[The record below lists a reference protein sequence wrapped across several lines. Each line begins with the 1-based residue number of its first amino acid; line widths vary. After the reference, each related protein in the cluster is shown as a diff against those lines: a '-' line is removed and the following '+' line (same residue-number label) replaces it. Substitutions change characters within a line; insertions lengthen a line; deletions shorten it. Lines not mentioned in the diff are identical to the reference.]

1 MCLQKGD
8 KMSDRIGIEIIITSE
23 DERTIREYLN
33 ELWIKREWNS
43 SKEDL
48 NDRIR
53 RVGDSYIVQFHE
65 TIDEDQVRI
74 IHFYANILLER
85 YCCKI
90 QIITVNPKTK
100 KAECFFSDGKK
111 ENLVHD
117 EYWIIP
123 IGTNN
128 SSVFD
133 YDFYTTPFI
142 SKISKQA
149 AKVFS
154 YKPELFEKWCGIHSS
169 RLDSNDILFI
179 GKSKLRKNFIDLD
192 EYHKLL
198 RCQDNNSGDGIHT
211 ANGKSMEEYNDNG
224 ILIHQKNSD
233 EESWWDEKGQ
243 LIHTKTKYLET
254 FYEYDDKGRL
264 IREFYPE
271 GYEIKYEYNRKGL
284 LVEEKDSEGHRVINT
299 YVNGVLTHKTCFNPK
314 GQTVY
319 SNTDDES
326 ESWYGYD
333 DNGQV
338 VYEVDPYFKDN
349 FLDMDPDADSSVL
362 GYKQRRYDSKGKVVF
377 EYYSSC
383 SYYSSYS
390 DCCNFFF
397 YDSKDRVIYTSCPND
412 DYWVHV
418 YDDKDRLEYQMND
431 YRKTIRDYDGHHLD
445 EKEQDFDPSSVCDRD
460 GNLLY
465 SYEKTKKEHKW
476 FDDGNTYICRK
487 LSEDE
492 LDYKYEWLEY
502 DANNNLVRKIDFLI
516 ENKRGFY
523 YYYNEYD
530 SRNNLIHSI
539 SRFGDQEWCEY
550 DENGS
555 LIHRRDLLERFEI

>member
-8 KMSDRIGIEIIITSE
+8 KMSARTGIEIIIASE

-33 ELWIKREWNS
+33 ELWIKQEWNS

-53 RVGDSYIVQFHE
+53 RVSDSYIVQFHE

-90 QIITVNPKTK
+90 QIITVSPKTK

-123 IGTNN
+123 IGKNILID
-128 SSVFD
+128 FD

-142 SKISKQA
+142 SNISKQA

-198 RCQDNNSGDGIHT
+198 RCQDNNSGDGMHT

-233 EESWWDEKGQ
+233 DESWWDEKGQ

-299 YVNGVLTHKTCFNPK
+299 YVNGVLTEKTCFNPK
-314 GQTVY
+314 GQIVY

-333 DNGQV
+333 DNGQA
-338 VYEVDPYFKDN
+338 VYKVDPSFN
-349 FLDMDPDADSSVL
+349 NIILDTDSDADSSVQ
-362 GYKQRRYDSKGKVVF
+362 GYEQRRYNSEGKVVF
-377 EYYSSC
+377 EHYF
-383 SYYSSYS
+383 SYR
-390 DCCNFFF
+390 DRCHFLF
-397 YDSKDRVIYTSCPND
+397 YDSKDRVIYTSYPD
-412 DYWVHV
+412 DYYCVRV
-418 YDDKDRLEYQMND
+418 YDDKDRLEYEIDHN
-431 YRKTIRDYDGHHLD
+431 KIEGHHLSK
-445 EKEQDFDPSSVCDRD
+445 KEQDFDPYSICDRD
-460 GNLLY
+460 GKPLY
-465 SYEKTKKEHKW
+465 SYDKTKKEHKW
-476 FDDGNTYICRK
+476 IDDGNTYICRK
-487 LSEDE
+487 LSEYEWDH
-492 LDYKYEWLEY
+492 KHEWLEY
-502 DANNNLVRKIDFLI
+502 DANNNLVRKIIFSI
-516 ENKRGFY
+516 ENKRGINY
-523 YYYNEYD
+523 YYYEYD
-530 SRNNLIHSI
+530 SRNNLIHAI
-539 SRFGDQEWCEY
+539 YPYGNQEWCEY
-550 DENGS
+550 DENGN
-555 LIHRRDLLERFEI
+555 LIHSRDLFEIFEI

>member
-1 MCLQKGD
+1 
-8 KMSDRIGIEIIITSE
+8 MSDRIGIEIIIASE

-43 SKEDL
+43 SKGDL

-123 IGTNN
+123 IGKNN
-128 SSVFD
+128 LIDFD

-149 AKVFS
+149 AKVFY

-284 LVEEKDSEGHRVINT
+284 LVEEKDNEGHRVINT
-299 YVNGVLTHKTCFNPK
+299 YVNGVLTEKTCFNPK
-314 GQTVY
+314 GQIVY
-319 SNTDDES
+319 SNEDDEF
-326 ESWYGYD
+326 EEWLGYD

-338 VYEVDPYFKDN
+338 VYEVNPTFKKII
-349 FLDMDPDADSSVL
+349 LDMDPDADSSVQ
-362 GYKQRRYDSKGKVVF
+362 GYEQRRYNSKGKVVF
-377 EYYSSC
+377 DHYFSYHDSC
-383 SYYSSYS
+383 H
-390 DCCNFFF
+390 FFF
-397 YDSKDRVIYTSCPND
+397 YDSKDRVIYIADSNHD
-412 DYWVHV
+412 NRGRV
-418 YDDKDRLEYQMND
+418 YDDKGQLRYNIMNGSFKSIED
-431 YRKTIRDYDGHHLD
+431 YEGHYLD
-445 EKEQDFDPSSVCDRD
+445 EKEQDFDPSSICDRD
-460 GNLLY
+460 GKPLY
-465 SYEKTKKEHKW
+465 SYDKTKKEHKW

-492 LDYKYEWLEY
+492 WDYKYEWLEY
-502 DANNNLVRKIDFLI
+502 DANNNLVRKIIFSI
-516 ENKRGFY
+516 ENKRGINY
-523 YYYNEYD
+523 YYREYD
-530 SRNNLIHSI
+530 SRNNLIHAIYQS
-539 SRFGDQEWCEY
+539 GDQEWCEY

-555 LIHRRDLLERFEI
+555 LIYRRYLLERFEI

>member
-1 MCLQKGD
+1 
-8 KMSDRIGIEIIITSE
+8 MSTRTGIEIIIVSE
-23 DERTIREYLN
+23 DERTIKEYLN
-33 ELWIKREWNS
+33 ELWIKQDWNS
-43 SKEDL
+43 CKEDL
-48 NDRIR
+48 NGRIR
-53 RVGDSYIVQFHE
+53 RVGDSYIVQFQE

-74 IHFYANILLER
+74 IQFYANILLER

-90 QIITVNPKTK
+90 QIITVSPKTK

-123 IGTNN
+123 IGKYLID
-128 SSVFD
+128 FD

-149 AKVFS
+149 AKVFF

-169 RLDSNDILFI
+169 RLDSNDVLFI
-179 GKSKLRKNFIDLD
+179 SKSKLRKNLVDLV

-198 RCQDNNSGDGIHT
+198 RFQDNNSGDGIHS
-211 ANGKSMEEYNDNG
+211 ANGKSMEEEYNDNG

-233 EESWWDEKGQ
+233 EESWWDEKGK

-299 YVNGVLTHKTCFNPK
+299 YVNGVLTDKTCFNPK
-314 GQTVY
+314 GQIVY
-319 SNTDDES
+319 SNTDNES

-333 DNGQV
+333 DNGHV
-338 VYEVDPYFKDN
+338 VYELDPSFKDII
-349 FLDMDPDADSSVL
+349 LDMDPDADSSVQ
-362 GYKQRRYDSKGKVVF
+362 GYVQRRYNSKGKVVF
-377 EYYSSC
+377 DYNF
-383 SYYSSYS
+383 SYR

-397 YDSKDRVIYTSCPND
+397 YDSKDRVIYIADSNHD
-412 DYWVHV
+412 NYGHV
-418 YDDKDRLEYQMND
+418 YDDKNQLRYNIMNGSFKSIED
-431 YRKTIRDYDGHHLD
+431 YEDNYLD
-445 EKEQDFDPSSVCDRD
+445 EKEHFFDDSFICDRD
-460 GNLLY
+460 GKPLY
-465 SYEKTKKEHKW
+465 SYDRTKKEHKW
-476 FDDGNTYICRK
+476 CDDGNTYICRQ
-487 LSEDE
+487 LSEN
-492 LDYKYEWLEY
+492 KSEWLEY
-502 DANNNLVRKIDFLI
+502 DVNNNLVRKIIFSI
-516 ENKRGFY
+516 ENKRDIFY
-523 YYYNEYD
+523 YYKEYD
-530 SRNNLIHSI
+530 SRNNLIHAIYQS
-539 SRFGDQEWCEY
+539 GNQKWCEY